1 MPSLSPGDS
10 HEIPCI
16 FGIDRYRLF
25 NQNVSAGGERRAS
38 VFVME
43 GGRTRNDA
51 DIDLGVENL
60 LIALGGKL
68 EAKSVADL
76 LEKLRALS
84 ADSNELEFIPA
95 GFEGRQVRCH
105 DPRARADHAD
115 PQAAH
120 DALR

>member
-16 FGIDRYRLF
+16 LGINCYRLF
-25 NQNVSAGGERRAS
+25 NQHVSAGRERRVR

-43 GGRTRNDA
+43 GGGTRNDA
-51 DIDLGVENL
+51 DIDPGVEDL

-84 ADSNELEFIPA
+84 ADSNELEFMSA
-95 GFEGRQVRCH
+95 RFEGRQVRCH
-105 DPRARADHAD
+105 DPRACADHAD
-115 PQAAH
+115 PQTAH
-120 DALR
+120 DPLR